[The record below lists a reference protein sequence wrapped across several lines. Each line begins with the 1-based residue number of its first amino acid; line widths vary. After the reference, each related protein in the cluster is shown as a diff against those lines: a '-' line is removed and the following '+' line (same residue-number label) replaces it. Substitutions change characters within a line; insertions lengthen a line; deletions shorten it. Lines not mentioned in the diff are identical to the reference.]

1 MKKRVFLVS
10 LPVILLLATLP
21 IASAQTIQLFGTEL
35 SLVTAVPIIL
45 IALMLL
51 GFMVIF
57 IKDKLQEKLARSKK
71 QKEPKQ
77 EIKQIEEL
85 PEPVRK
91 ELKEP
96 ISIKPIMVDLRKKL
110 AELSNN
116 IPNLQP
122 KESLKQVREIAK
134 LYFKQ
139 RYN

>member
-1 MKKRVFLVS
+1 MKKRVFLVA

-51 GFMVIF
+51 GFMAIF
-57 IKDKLQEKLARSKK
+57 IKDKLQEKLARNKR

-77 EIKQIEEL
+77 ETRHIEDEL
-85 PEPVRK
+85 PEPVKK
-91 ELKEP
+91 ELREKAP
-96 ISIKPIMVDLRKKL
+96 GIKPIMVDLRKKL

-116 IPNLQP
+116 
-122 KESLKQVREIAK
+122 
-134 LYFKQ
+134 
-139 RYN
+139 